1 MRGGQPSG
9 AQARCN
15 WARRGVYRFAVAGT
29 GETGKGAGDGGGVG
43 EQPRKAPK
51 TGASERIGAERIT
64 AYHEYT
70 RTKGVNWPLYV
81 IARMILVPA
90 FLIWF
95 RLERL
100 GREHARVEGGLIVAS
115 NHRSFLDPFV
125 LGTMLPWKR
134 PMHYVAKVELFETAW
149 QGWIL
154 SRLGAYPVRR
164 GEADAETLETSRR
177 ILERGGAL
185 CIFPEGTRIRRGSL
199 AVPHRGVGRL
209 ALESG
214 AAVLPVAVVGSERV
228 RSGWKIRPRKVRLR
242 AGRPMTF
249 PRTENPSPSLAAT
262 VTSRLWPNI
271 ELQWEWLGG
280 LPPMRKAAVIGAG
293 SWGTAVAVLLARGG
307 VEVQLGCRT
316 AEQAERV
323 ARERESSYLPGIG
336 LADSIAVKRAADIEV
351 AGLDLVCLAV
361 PSAALPAAVGA
372 LSDRVGSRTAVLLL
386 SKGLVP
392 PLGTLPSEYVDERI
406 RARAI
411 AALGGPAH
419 AGEAASGTAALALA
433 TRDED
438 LRAQLGDVFV
448 RAGLICER
456 SADVIGVEMAGAAK
470 NAASLAAA
478 AAAPHGLNAAG
489 IAAAEIW
496 RECLAYAT
504 MRGGSPETFAGLAG
518 VGDLTATILAPGSR
532 NRRAGELLGSGVPA
546 EQIPERIGQASEG
559 LDSVPLIAAAV
570 ERAGVEA
577 GGLSGLAALIEGE
590 MTAVEWVE
598 GLRRA
603 ERVRTAA

>member
-1 MRGGQPSG
+1 MDPEAGEERP
-9 AQARCN
+9 
-15 WARRGVYRFAVAGT
+15 RR
-29 GETGKGAGDGGGVG
+29 
-43 EQPRKAPK
+43 APK
-51 TGASERIGAERIT
+51 TGASDRIGADRIS

-70 RTKGVNWPLYV
+70 RTKGVNWV
-81 IARMILVPA
+81 IYFLARLFLQPA

-95 RLERL
+95 RLKRL
-100 GREHARVEGGLIVAS
+100 GKEHARVEGGLIVAS
-115 NHRSFLDPFV
+115 NHRSFMDPFV
-125 LGTMLPWKR
+125 LGMMLPWRR
-134 PMHYVAKVELFETAW
+134 PMHYVAKVELFEPAW

-164 GEADAETLETSRR
+164 GEADSETLETSRR

-199 AVPHRGVGRL
+199 AVPHRGVGWL

-214 AAVLPVAVVGSERV
+214 AAVVPVAVHGSEHV
-228 RSGWKIRPRKVRLR
+228 RDGWKIRPRRVRLR
-242 AGRPMTF
+242 AGKSLTF
-249 PRTENPSPSLAAT
+249 PRTEHPSPSLAAT
-262 VTSRLWPNI
+262 VTTRIWPNI

-307 VEVQLGCRT
+307 VEVQLGCRS
-316 AEQAERV
+316 AEQAAAV
-323 ARERESSYLPGIG
+323 AANRENSYLPGIT
-336 LADSIAVKRAADIEV
+336 LADSITVKRAADIEV

-361 PSAALPAAVGA
+361 PSASLPAAVGA
-372 LSDRVGSRTAVLLL
+372 LSDRIGSRTAVLLL

-392 PLGTLPSEYVDERI
+392 PLGTLPGEYVDERI
-406 RARAI
+406 RSRAI

-419 AGEAASGTAALALA
+419 AKEAASGTAALALA
-433 TRDED
+433 SRDED
-438 LRAQLGDVFV
+438 LRAQLGDVFD

-456 SADVIGVEMAGAAK
+456 TADVVGVEMAGAAK

-496 RECLAYAT
+496 RECVAYAT
-504 MRGGSPETFAGLAG
+504 TRGAELETFSGLAG
-518 VGDLTATILAPGSR
+518 IGDLTATILAPGSR

-546 EQIPERIGQASEG
+546 AQIPERLGQASEG

-570 ERAGVEA
+570 EGAGVEA
-577 GGLSGLAALIEGE
+577 GGLNGLAALIAGE
-590 MTAVEWVE
+590 VTAVEWIE
-598 GLRRA
+598 GLRRV
-603 ERVRTAA
+603 ERARTAA